1 MHDGERDALVQQIIN
16 LAKRSLPFNEGE
28 YEATQYVSSTSAQIG
43 FSFDQEGYKLLEPL
57 HNNRGVAATIV
68 NVRGY
73 VNFYGALLL

>member
-43 FSFDQEGYKLLEPL
+43 FSFDQEGYKLYFTRPGSEDY
-57 HNNRGVAATIV
+57 RRSGT
-68 NVRGY
+68 
-73 VNFYGALLL
+73 